1 VYTFVGC
8 AFLLV
13 VVGLAKALSGPVTM
27 AAAKESAEAAL
38 PPLTLILLLRA
49 FAHGCVALTGVEAVS
64 NGVQAFKQPV
74 VRNAQIT
81 LYIMA
86 AILGSMFLG
95 VSYLA
100 FTLGVTPKEHE
111 TVVSQIARTIFGTEL
126 FGEGFLYYL
135 TQFSTTA
142 ILILA
147 ANTSFAGFPRLASI
161 LAQDRFVPRQL
172 SNLGDRLVFSNGI
185 LVLGACALGLILQF
199 GGNVHALIPLYA
211 IGVFLSFTLSQSGL
225 VVHWW
230 HSQEKGRWWRMSLNL
245 LGAVATGIVLLVI
258 AVVKFT
264 EGAWLVVVVIPVIIW
279 LFRTTRHHYFQATSQ
294 LSLSDFERPR
304 VTRHTVIVPVPPTPN
319 KVVLTAVEYASSIS
333 KDVIAVTVNV
343 DRKDRQEVEDT
354 WRKFVEDVPLVVLDS
369 PFRSVTRPLLRFIDE
384 VEDLRSDDKLTVV
397 LPEFVPAKWWHH
409 LLHNQTS
416 VVLKTALLFR
426 PGIVVTSVPHHLR
439 S

>member
-1 VYTFVGC
+1 
-8 AFLLV
+8 
-13 VVGLAKALSGPVTM
+13 
-27 AAAKESAEAAL
+27 
-38 PPLTLILLLRA
+38 
-49 FAHGCVALTGVEAVS
+49 
-64 NGVQAFKQPV
+64 
-74 VRNAQIT
+74 
-81 LYIMA
+81 
-86 AILGSMFLG
+86 
-95 VSYLA
+95 
-100 FTLGVTPKEHE
+100 
-111 TVVSQIARTIFGTEL
+111 
-126 FGEGFLYYL
+126 
-135 TQFSTTA
+135 
-142 ILILA
+142 
-147 ANTSFAGFPRLASI
+147 
-161 LAQDRFVPRQL
+161 
-172 SNLGDRLVFSNGI
+172 
-185 LVLGACALGLILQF
+185 
-199 GGNVHALIPLYA
+199 VHALIPLYA

-304 VTRHTVIVPVPPTPN
+304 LTRHTVIVPVPPTPN